1 MEGMIMNVNE
11 LKYSEITIDR
21 LKEALDLITDVYL
34 LTIKHYD
41 WSNQIDWKEYVSGE
55 HVF

>member
-1 MEGMIMNVNE
+1 MNVNE

-41 WSNQIDWKEYVSGE
+41 WSNQID
-55 HVF
+55 